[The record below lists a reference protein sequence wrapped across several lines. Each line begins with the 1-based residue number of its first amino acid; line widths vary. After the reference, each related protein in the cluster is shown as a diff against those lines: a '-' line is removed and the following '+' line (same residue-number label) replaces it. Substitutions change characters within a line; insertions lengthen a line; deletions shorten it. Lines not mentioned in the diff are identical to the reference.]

1 MQAELHEAA
10 ILAAVKA
17 YMKACHVD
25 GELTPERE
33 EMAVRVAAFQPGGSN
48 AVRAAAIAV
57 LEFTGLRDADACFEC
72 SHGHWCEGC
81 GEPIDHWR
89 DSVGIVCDG
98 CREAATPT
106 Y

>member
-1 MQAELHEAA
+1 MALRAELHEAA

-17 YMKACHVD
+17 YMKASHLD
-25 GELTPERE
+25 EELVPPEH
-33 EMAVRVAAFQPGGSN
+33 MATFHPCGSN

-57 LEFTGLRDADACFEC
+57 LEFMGLRDAGACFEC